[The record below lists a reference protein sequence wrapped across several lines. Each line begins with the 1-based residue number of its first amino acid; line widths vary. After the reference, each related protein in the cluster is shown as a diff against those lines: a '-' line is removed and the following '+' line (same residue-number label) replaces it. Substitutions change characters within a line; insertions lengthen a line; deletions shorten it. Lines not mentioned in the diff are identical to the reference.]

1 MRITNKW
8 SICVIMLMTCSCLN
22 VSGQEGTQKVTKRET
37 LTLYQII
44 DSAKANN
51 INIRNAQQSIKAA
64 EEQRKEA
71 FTKYFPNVSATGLWF
86 NANRSM
92 TQMDVNLSESMPPT
106 LAASLAQALPPEALV
121 ELGAPVSVEMM
132 KNGTLAGVSA
142 VQPVFAGG
150 KIVNGN
156 RLAKVGEEVSVLQMK
171 LAENEVEL
179 TAEQYFW
186 QIVALEEKMNT
197 VLAVEEWLNDICKDV
212 NTAVEAGVAMKN
224 DLLQVQLKQ
233 NEVESQKLKLG
244 NGIGIMKMLLA
255 HHCGLNDTAFV
266 LHYDPDDIPLPSS
279 LKRDPDAALE
289 KTTEYQLLNKQVEAA
304 TLQKKMAIGDNMPT
318 VAVGAGYNYHNL
330 LGNDRTFAMVF
341 ATVNIPISSWWGG
354 SHAVKRK
361 EIEQQKAIDQLADNS
376 ELLIIKMQKGW
387 NDVVEAY
394 QQLGIAQ
401 RSIEQAK
408 ENLRLQSDYYKAGI
422 STMSNLL
429 EAQTLYQQSLDK
441 HTDAVADYHNKILV
455 YKQAVGY

>member
-1 MRITNKW
+1 MKTTDKW
-8 SICVIMLMTCSCLN
+8 LICVIILATCLRLAAYGQVVSPKTNKRVTFTLN
-22 VSGQEGTQKVTKRET
+22 
-37 LTLYQII
+37 QIL

-51 INIRNAQQSIKAA
+51 INIRNAQLVIKAA

-106 LAASLAQALPPEALV
+106 LAASLAQTLPPEALM
-121 ELGAPVSVEMM
+121 ELGAPISVEMM

-150 KIVNGN
+150 QIVNGN
-156 RLAKVGEEVSVLQMK
+156 RLAKVGEEASKLQFQ
-171 LAENEVEL
+171 LSENEVER

-186 QIVALEEKMNT
+186 QIVALEEKKNT
-197 VLAVEEWLNDICKDV
+197 VLAVEKWLNDICKDV
-212 NTAVEAGVAMKN
+212 NTAVTAGVAMKN

-233 NEVESQKLKLG
+233 NEVESQKLKLE
-244 NGIGIMKMLLA
+244 NGIGIVKMLLA
-255 HHCGLNDTAFV
+255 HHCGLQDTTFV
-266 LHYDPDDIPLPSS
+266 LHYDPNDIPLPST
-279 LKRDPDAALE
+279 LKKDPAIALE
-289 KTTEYQLLNKQVEAA
+289 RTPEYQLLNKQVEAA
-304 TLQKKMAIGDNMPT
+304 TLQKKIAVGENMPT

-354 SHAVKRK
+354 SHAIKRK

-376 ELLIIKMQKGW
+376 ELLLIRMQKGW

-394 QQLGIAQ
+394 QQLCIAQ

-408 ENLRLQSDYYKAGI
+408 ENLRLQNDYYNAGI
-422 STMSNLL
+422 STMSDLL

-441 HTDAVADYHNKILV
+441 HTDAFADYHNKILE